1 MLDSGWVEAVWPSQP
16 WPKGVSFFTIW
27 RAGISSGLVPPGPQ
41 VFYFLAYEVMV
52 VYGTKLDHIFDF
64 PVR

>member
-16 WPKGVSFFTIW
+16 WPKGVSFFTIS
-27 RAGISSGLVPPGPQ
+27 RAEFSSGRLPLAPKL
-41 VFYFLAYEVMV
+41 FDFLAYEVMV

>member
-16 WPKGVSFFTIW
+16 WPKGVAFFTIS
-27 RAGISSGLVPPGPQ
+27 RAEFRSAVVPNSTKL
-41 VFYFLAYEVMV
+41 FDFLAYEVVV